1 MPTHRST
8 RQTSHSTA
16 VQANRND
23 HARLQE
29 SLAGL
34 KALARLL
41 ARQAAIESL
50 LAAIAAAA
58 LSDNRDEGIPND

>member
-1 MPTHRST
+1 MPTHRSP
-8 RQTSHSTA
+8 RQTSQTTA
-16 VQANRND
+16 AQANRTD
-23 HARLQE
+23 HARLKD
-29 SLAGL
+29 SPAGL